1 MTDVS
6 APAALPWDVDA
17 VAQAALDILRLDE
30 ADEDAGRIVD
40 AATSATE
47 LVDQVLDHD
56 IAPASIPSPVFD
68 AAVNLTVEMYRR
80 KDAPFGVT
88 DSWSVDGA
96 SIMLSADVMRGTR
109 STLARYKARWGI
121 G

>member
-1 MTDVS
+1 MT

-17 VAQAALDILRLDE
+17 VAEAALDILRLDPS
-30 ADEDAGRIVD
+30 DQDAARITA

-47 LVDQVLDHD
+47 LVDVYLDNE
-56 IAPASIPSPVFD
+56 IAPASIPTPVFD
-68 AAVNLTVEMYRR
+68 AAVNLTVEQYRR

-88 DSWSVDGA
+88 DAWGIDGA
-96 SIMLSADVMRGTR
+96 SIRLSSDVMKGTA
-109 STLARYKARWGI
+109 SMLARYKARWGI